1 MSSPLILGAGLTG
14 LSCAYHLGKSY
25 LLVEKEAEPG
35 GVVRTHR
42 RGNGFL
48 CDGTGHWLHLRNA
61 GMRTLVE
68 KLLPGGL
75 VEYERKAVIHLQG
88 KFTPFPFQAN
98 TAGLPPQTTLD
109 CLLGLLKARHP
120 EDFGLKPPALPPKNF
135 RECLERLFGEGI
147 CRHFMVPYNEKL
159 LGVKLEEIS
168 TDYAERFIP
177 KPSLEDVIKGAL
189 GFSRES
195 LGYNAKFVYPKQGGI
210 SALPQAL
217 ASALPVAPR
226 YRTTVTRVNLARK
239 VAELSTGETVHFST
253 LLNTMPLVDFLRIVE
268 DLPAAARE
276 AAGRL
281 RAATVHYFDIGV
293 RGAGTP
299 RSHYH
304 WVYFPESDFIFYR
317 VGSYSAVHPS
327 AAPEGCRSYYVEMSG
342 GVEAWL
348 KKPAELR
355 TRMLED
361 LKKAEILGPKDE
373 VLFTELCKIP
383 HAYVLFDGNYL
394 ASRQQV
400 VDSLSAHGVFTAGRW
415 GGWNY
420 GGMEDAL
427 LEGKAVAESW
437 GRATAATSG

>member
-1 MSSPLILGAGLTG
+1 MSETLILGAGLTG
-14 LSCAYHLGKSY
+14 LSCAYHLQRPY
-25 LLVEKEAEPG
+25 TLVEKESEPG
-35 GVVRTHR
+35 GVVRTHVR
-42 RGNGFL
+42 AGGFF

-61 GMRTLVE
+61 GMRALVE

-109 CLLGLLKARHP
+109 CLLGLLRARHP
-120 EDFGLKPPALPPKNF
+120 QDFGLTPPSHPPQNF
-135 RECLERLFGEGI
+135 RECLERLFGDGI
-147 CRHFMVPYNEKL
+147 CRHFMIPYNEKL

-195 LGYNAKFVYPKQGGI
+195 LGYNAKFVYPRNGGI

-217 ASALPVAPR
+217 ARALPIAPR
-226 YRTTVTRVNLARK
+226 YQTCITRVHLGQKTAQ
-239 VAELSTGETVHFST
+239 LSNGETLRFRS
-253 LLNTMPLVDFLRIVE
+253 LLNTMPLVDFLPLVE
-268 DLPAAARE
+268 DLPGPTRE
-276 AAGRL
+276 AAQKL
-281 RAATVHYFDIGV
+281 RAATVHYFDLGV
-293 RGAGTP
+293 RGSGTE

-304 WVYFPESDFIFYR
+304 WVYFPEPQFIFYR
-317 VGSYSAVHPS
+317 VGSYSAVHPA

-342 GVEAWL
+342 GVEPWL
-348 KKPAELR
+348 AKPAALR
-355 TRMLED
+355 SRVIED
-361 LKKAEILGPKDE
+361 LRRAEILGPKDE
-373 VLFTELCKIP
+373 ILFAELCRIP
-383 HAYVLFDGNYL
+383 HAYVLFDRHYL
-394 ASRQQV
+394 AARQQV
-400 VDSLSAHGVFTAGRW
+400 VDLLASHGILTAGRW

-427 LEGKAVAESW
+427 LEGKAAAEEI
-437 GRATAATSG
+437 GT

>member
-1 MSSPLILGAGLTG
+1 MAETLILGAGLTG
-14 LSCAYHLGKSY
+14 LSCAYHLRRPY
-25 LLVEKEAEPG
+25 RLLEKEAVPG
-35 GVVRTHR
+35 GVVRTHV
-42 RGNGFL
+42 RGEGFL
-48 CDGTGHWLHLRNA
+48 CDGTGHWLHLRNP
-61 GMRTLVE
+61 GMRALVE

-98 TAGLPPQTTLD
+98 TAGLPAQTTLD
-109 CLLGLLKARHP
+109 CLLGLLQARYP
-120 EDFGLKPPALPPKNF
+120 ADFGIPPPARPPANF
-135 RECLERLFGEGI
+135 RESLERLFGEGI
-147 CRHFMVPYNEKL
+147 CRHFMIPYNEKL

-217 ASALPVAPR
+217 AKALPTPPC
-226 YRTTVTRVNLARK
+226 YRTTVDRVSLARK
-239 VAELSTGETVHFST
+239 TAVLSTGETVSFST

-268 DLPAAARE
+268 DLPASTRE

-304 WVYFPESDFIFYR
+304 WVYFPEPHFIFYR
-317 VGSYSAVHPS
+317 VGSYSAVHRE
-327 AAPEGCRSYYVEMSG
+327 AAPAGCRSYYVEMSG
-342 GVEAWL
+342 GVEPWL
-348 KKPAELR
+348 QKPAELR
-355 TRMLED
+355 ARVLED
-361 LKKAEILGPKDE
+361 LRRAEILSPQDE
-373 VLFTELCKIP
+373 ILFTELCKIP
-383 HAYVLFDGNYL
+383 HAYVLFDRHYL
-394 ASRQQV
+394 AARQQV
-400 VDSLSAHGVFTAGRW
+400 VDSLAAHGVFTAGRW

-427 LEGKAVAESW
+427 LEGKAHAEAMP
-437 GRATAATSG
+437 GTPP